1 MKMHNPAHPGFVLK
15 DGLGDISVTDFAKH
29 LGVSRVTLSRIL
41 NGKQSITADMSLR
54 IARALGTS
62 DDLWF
67 RMQNQYDLWQAQNNP
82 KIDYATIQP
91 LFNQKAVYA

>member
-1 MKMHNPAHPGFVLK
+1 MKMHNPAHPGLVLK
-15 DGLGDISVTDFAKH
+15 DGLGDISVTEFAKH

-82 KIDYATIQP
+82 KIDYTTIVP
-91 LFNQKAVYA
+91 LVKPVYA